1 MKPNYLYHNYH
12 FLFYNFLYSMKTRN
26 LGLVALLAAGVLTL
40 TGCGKTETPTDENVE
55 IANPASVYCEENGG
69 TLVLEEGS

>member
-1 MKPNYLYHNYH
+1 
-12 FLFYNFLYSMKTRN
+12 MKTRN